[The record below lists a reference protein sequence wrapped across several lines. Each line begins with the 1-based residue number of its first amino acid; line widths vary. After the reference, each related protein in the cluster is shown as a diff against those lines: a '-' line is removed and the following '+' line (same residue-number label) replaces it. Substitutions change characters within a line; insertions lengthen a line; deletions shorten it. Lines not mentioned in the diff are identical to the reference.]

1 MFNSFEIIKNANL
14 SKFSTIKIGGR
25 AKYMLF
31 PKTVSE
37 LKKILKIAQ
46 ENNIKTQIIGN
57 GSNVLFDDRGFDGA
71 IVSLKHFDNIEFSNE
86 KVIVGAGVN
95 LFKLNA
101 ALKNHELSGIEWSFG
116 IPATIGGFVFVNG
129 GSFGHEICEVVDEVR
144 VLRNGKISTI
154 KRKKIDFGY
163 RFSNIDGIILQ
174 VVLKLKRDDSE
185 KIEKRMMD
193 FLEKK
198 KQSQPCDMP
207 SLGSVFKR
215 IVSKSGTVMPAKMI
229 DTLGLKGVKIGKAE
243 ISTTHAGFIVNLGG
257 ATSQNVK
264 DLIALVEKRFEEYGV
279 FVEKE
284 IKFLEY

>member
-1 MFNSFEIIKNANL
+1 MSAME
-14 SKFSTIKIGGR
+14 
-25 AKYMLF
+25 
-31 PKTVSE
+31 PKTASE
-37 LKKILKIAQ
+37 LKKMLKIAQ
-46 ENNIKTQIIGN
+46 ANNVKTQVIGN

-71 IVSLKHFDNIEFSNE
+71 VISLKHFDNIEFSNE

-116 IPATIGGFVFVNG
+116 IPATIGGFVFANG
-129 GSFGHEICEVVDEVR
+129 GSFGHEICEIVDEVR
-144 VLRNGKISTI
+144 VLSNGKISTI

-163 RFSNIDGIILQ
+163 RFSNIDGIIVQ
-174 VVLKLKRDDSE
+174 VVLKLKLDSSE
-185 KIEKRMMD
+185 KIEKTMLD
-193 FLEKK
+193 FYEQK

-243 ISTTHAGFIVNLGG
+243 ISTKHAGFIVNLGG